1 MLSRFLPIF
10 VSKAFI
16 NMSVY
21 VLWLYCLDLKRL
33 LPSVLS
39 LDPSELQKA
48 IEVQLLRSG
57 VSAMTVANQQPEHK
71 NTQSS
76 E

>member
-1 MLSRFLPIF
+1 MHFPDLCFYRLTRVC
-10 VSKAFI
+10 VSMFW
-16 NMSVY
+16 S
-21 VLWLYCLDLKRL
+21 DLKRL

-48 IEVQLLRSG
+48 IEVQLLRSA
-57 VSAMTVANQQPEHK
+57 VSAMTVAINQQENK
-71 NTQSS
+71 ATQSS

>member
-1 MLSRFLPIF
+1 MHFPDLCFYRLTHVC
-10 VSKAFI
+10 VSMFW
-16 NMSVY
+16 S
-21 VLWLYCLDLKRL
+21 DLKRL

-48 IEVQLLRSG
+48 IEVQLLRSA
-57 VSAMTVANQQPEHK
+57 VSAMTVANNQQENK
-71 NTQSS
+71 ATQSS